1 MDRVGFVG
9 LGRMG
14 RPMASNIRR
23 RQYPM
28 TVFDIAEAPV
38 AALEELGAAR
48 AAAAGAVA
56 KVSDVTIT
64 MLPGPRDVMET
75 ILGPD
80 GILAHARP
88 GSIIMDMSTVDPETT
103 DAVVAAC
110 AARGVS
116 FVDAPVGRTATFADA
131 GKCLFMVGASDADF
145 ARVKPIL
152 EAMGD
157 TIHHCGAPGTGTRTK
172 LINNLLA
179 VASCQMNAE
188 ALALTTAFGLD
199 LPKTLEVIHG
209 TTATN
214 GQLKINWVQKVLAG
228 DIEPGFSIDLAHKD
242 LSLIVNAANA
252 AKVPMPMVGAAR
264 EMFSQARARG
274 HGRRDFSAIL
284 DAQCEVSGVVPPRL
298 PKG

>member
-28 TVFDIAEAPV
+28 TVFDISEGPV
-38 AALEELGAAR
+38 AALEELGAVR

-64 MLPGPRDVMET
+64 MLPGPRDVIET

-80 GILAHARP
+80 GILAHAKP
-88 GSIIMDMSTVDPETT
+88 GSVIMDMSTVDPETT
-103 DAVVAAC
+103 DAVAAAC

-145 ARVKPIL
+145 ARPVIL
-152 EAMGD
+152 
-157 TIHHCGAPGTGTRTK
+157 
-172 LINNLLA
+172 N
-179 VASCQMNAE
+179 
-188 ALALTTAFGLD
+188 
-199 LPKTLEVIHG
+199 
-209 TTATN
+209 
-214 GQLKINWVQKVLAG
+214 
-228 DIEPGFSIDLAHKD
+228 
-242 LSLIVNAANA
+242 
-252 AKVPMPMVGAAR
+252 
-264 EMFSQARARG
+264 ARA
-274 HGRRDFSAIL
+274 S
-284 DAQCEVSGVVPPRL
+284 
-298 PKG
+298 